1 MNIPK
6 PIHKFLLGEGF
17 RQAGSRY
24 YCKFFPDKP
33 AAWYVSVEDI
43 RSWEETSVLQI
54 QLQLCFSN
62 HRLINSR
69 ETLWPDGLLRPQ
81 GWWDK
86 YFDDR
91 FDEALA
97 VLRTHLRKWM
107 AVIANPEVMIA
118 QIDFE
123 MALRSEPPPEFAYLA
138 KKGRAECIADY
149 NEKIHYLLLAERYA
163 DAEDILLNNVMQKGT
178 TSLVSLAEQITGLSR
193 NALTG
198 PGAMLYVAG

>member
-62 HRLINSR
+62 HRLMNSR

-86 YFDDR
+86 YFD
-91 FDEALA
+91 EALA

-107 AVIANPEVMIA
+107 AVIA

-138 KKGRAECIADY
+138 KKVRAECIVDY

-198 PGAMLYVAG
+198 PGAMYVAG